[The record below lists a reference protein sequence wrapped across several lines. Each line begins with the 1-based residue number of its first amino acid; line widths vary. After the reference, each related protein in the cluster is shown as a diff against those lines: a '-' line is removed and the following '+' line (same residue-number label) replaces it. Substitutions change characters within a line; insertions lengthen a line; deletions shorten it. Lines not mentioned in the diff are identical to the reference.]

1 MIIYN
6 TTFHIDQQAIAECLD
21 FLKKEFIPAAARS
34 GFLQAPR
41 LRHILPYEEG
51 EGESY
56 EVQFMVK
63 NIETLNYWLEKEG
76 AALHRQLT
84 DKFGQQ
90 VVGFSTLLEEI
101 AWEEA

>member
-1 MIIYN
+1 MLGFSEERI
-6 TTFHIDQQAIAECLD
+6 H
-21 FLKKEFIPAAARS
+21 S
-34 GFLQAPR
+34 GGGEKRFSAGSAPQTYLA
-41 LRHILPYEEG
+41 LRKRRRRKLLG
-51 EGESY
+51 T
-56 EVQFMVK
+56 VQVK

-76 AALHRQLT
+76 TALHRQLT